1 MRLRACARARARGN
15 RGVGGEQRTA
25 LGRNGRRRRVALG
38 AASRGKQRGGG
49 GERLERQRACG
60 GGAARG
66 AWPRQ
71 SLAVAGARRG
81 AMGAVRRGRRRPRRR
96 ARAEELVGAVGSG
109 DLQQRGGE
117 GHREAWPRARRGRVV
132 RRRSRGGGAPDVR
145 AATGAAGAV
154 DRREQGR
161 QNAGELGRGHG
172 RVRARRA

>member
-15 RGVGGEQRTA
+15 RGVGREQRTA

-109 DLQQRGGE
+109 DLQQRGGRGAPGGVAPSAARAGGAATE
-117 GHREAWPRARRGRVV
+117 PRRRG
-132 RRRSRGGGAPDVR
+132 
-145 AATGAAGAV
+145 AG
-154 DRREQGR
+154 REGR
-161 QNAGELGRGHG
+161 HGRGW
-172 RVRARRA
+172 RS